1 MPEPIDLTLHDDLDF
16 TIPLP
21 CDASRSQRRQ
31 AVSGIKKVVAK
42 IAEYVPALFTIKPLE
57 GADNSTQYIGAIGYQ
72 SPTNNQREQILVEVS
87 LREPLL
93 TPAVSAPAK
102 TLLLDP
108 IGGNT
113 LVPAVMVNCIS
124 MVEAMAEKFRAALS
138 RKDVAIRDF
147 YDLDYAAHHLGLDPE
162 SDQLVRLV
170 RRKLAVPGNS
180 PVDVSEARIAALSRQ
195 LNARLKT
202 VLRDAEFQA
211 FDLGRAVKL
220 VLAVARHVV

>member
-1 MPEPIDLTLHDDLDF
+1 MATDH
-16 TIPLP
+16 
-21 CDASRSQRRQ
+21 R
-31 AVSGIKKVVAK
+31 
-42 IAEYVPALFTIKPLE
+42 
-57 GADNSTQYIGAIGYQ
+57 
-72 SPTNNQREQILVEVS
+72 PTTNGNKFLVEVS

-162 SDQLVRLV
+162 SDQMVGLV
-170 RRKLAVPGNS
+170 RRKLAVPATRPS
-180 PVDVSEARIAALSRQ
+180 MSA
-195 LNARLKT
+195 
-202 VLRDAEFQA
+202 
-211 FDLGRAVKL
+211 KL
-220 VLAVARHVV
+220 ELPLLVVN